1 MKRSLLPIALAAA
14 TITASASG
22 PVFWQVSTQAEFLR
36 GEVDGL
42 SVDDEGRLRLGPAT
56 DTVLETPEP
65 ALWSLARASDGALWI
80 GSGTDGRLYRLGAD
94 GAGTVVLD
102 ADELDVHALAAD
114 RAGGVYAG
122 TSPGGRVYRVTAGGG
137 ATVVF
142 DPDETYIWALALD
155 GDGFYFTDPGA
166 FEPSN
171 AEGRVHYSGPDFQP
185 WPVASGL
192 SFPNGV
198 VLAPN
203 GGTLYVA
210 ETLTNRIIAVQ
221 LLTRG
226 LPGRQSELVDLS
238 GEVDPASDGFLD
250 GITVDQDGNIYAVIH
265 GGGQIYVVNPGGEVL
280 RRYRAG
286 MVAPANLAFSPTEP
300 GRLYVVGSRDAE
312 RTEGAIT
319 VLDLPGREGV
329 HR

>member
-1 MKRSLLPIALAAA
+1 MLATATLPALTLAALAQTPDLPPEAA
-14 TITASASG
+14 VEPETVHEFGIFLEGIHFAADGTAYVSDVPGGTVYRIPPDGAPEPWTSAAAPNG
-22 PVFWQVSTQAEFLR
+22 HKIY
-36 GEVDGL
+36 GDGSHL
-42 SVDDEGRLRLGPAT
+42 VIAMEDAAILRLDGEGNALGDPIVT
-56 DTVLETPEP
+56 SEGEP
-65 ALWSLARASDGALWI
+65 
-80 GSGTDGRLYRLGAD
+80 
-94 GAGTVVLD
+94 LD
-102 ADELDVHALAAD
+102 RPND
-114 RAGGVYAG
+114 
-122 TSPGGRVYRVTAGGG
+122 
-137 ATVVF
+137 
-142 DPDETYIWALALD
+142 LALD

-171 AEGRVHYSGPDFQP
+171 VEGRVHYSGPDFQP
-185 WPVASGL
+185 WPVARGL

-238 GEVDPASDGFLD
+238 GEVDPATDGFLD

-265 GGGQIYVVNPGGEVL
+265 GGGQVYVVSPGGEVL

-286 MVAPANLAFSPTEP
+286 MAAPANLAFSPTEP

-312 RTEGAIT
+312 RTEGAVT